1 MYARWLLT
9 FLWHNFQYTV
19 PYRSISVSLCHL
31 LPLNSPSR
39 MNDREPKW
47 FSLFFRSILK
57 YDCGTDTCESRVK
70 NVTSIYADSFWLRPT
85 YVLVYRSMSAV
96 YPVPSAEC
104 RVSNACKTYLCKRFK
119 FDAIFSFL
127 LSFFHHFIF

>member
-1 MYARWLLT
+1 M
-9 FLWHNFQYTV
+9 
-19 PYRSISVSLCHL
+19 
-31 LPLNSPSR
+31 NSPSR

-70 NVTSIYADSFWLRPT
+70 NVTLIYADSFWLRPT

-96 YPVPSAEC
+96 YPVPSAEHRMPAKHIYVNDSNLMQFFLFC
-104 RVSNACKTYLCKRFK
+104 CPFFTTSYFRGGHVVSSLYNTNQLNVNIVIYYYLSDTFNKNET
-119 FDAIFSFL
+119 
-127 LSFFHHFIF
+127 